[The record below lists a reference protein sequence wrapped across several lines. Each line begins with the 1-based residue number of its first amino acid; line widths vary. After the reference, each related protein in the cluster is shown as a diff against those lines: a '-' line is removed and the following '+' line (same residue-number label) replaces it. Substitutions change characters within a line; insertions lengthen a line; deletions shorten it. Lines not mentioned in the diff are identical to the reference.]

1 MSEIFSN
8 QITPAVELSL
18 LNPLLRSND
27 LTHLCDDLKKLVTY
41 FQRGSFEEILKLSPI
56 SIFETDVQQ
65 SSIKQEVQNFL
76 HNNSNDESSCFQ
88 MFCIGVSALHR
99 FIQSNWLG
107 FNQFGISADGV
118 MDDASKQCLVLDAES
133 LLPTIK
139 DLQLLLVA
147 KTILYDL
154 KEQFIHF
161 KFSGWWLIRYIFVHQ
176 RVLEESSQLLHSAFL
191 DIISG
196 IDKLEKS
203 VEADLHFSS
212 LLHLELGYTYLL
224 YGVVQKTK
232 LHFEKAN
239 QIVNFRCEW
248 TGAMGKR
255 TQYQQ
260 TALPQLT
267 IRVHCAID
275 DALLEDE
282 REIASDL
289 PKDIRLE
296 DDTRLNQIAF
306 INKDDNILPDLPPLY
321 QALLIAH
328 ATEKEKFHPKD
339 ELLGEELSPLLSCIL
354 SHPKIW
360 SFHVS
365 SLLMRS
371 KLDSTQHRAVE
382 RALSQLQELA
392 DSLSKESQ
400 YGNRR
405 IEYFYVSRIPL
416 EFELQS
422 LLAEVLQSLGAVN
435 SALDIY
441 IRLHKWEGVIACYQQ
456 LDKKHRAEEI
466 VRQELAKGETPK
478 LWCLLGNCT
487 DDVSHY
493 EKAWELSQHK
503 SARAQRDWAYY
514 FYNKKQLRESIPH
527 FQESLKLN
535 SLQESVWIRLAFS
548 AMEIEDW
555 ETAASAYRRYC
566 TLNSESFEAWNN
578 VAKCYAKLGQKNRAW
593 KALQEAVKCNYDNWK
608 IWDNLMVVSIDC
620 CEYEEAIRSYN
631 RILELK
637 EKHIDVQVLK
647 ILLQAILENKEDNYG
662 QNVERLAPSVQKLL
676 GRLTSQVTNNAQ
688 VWEIYADLLAGNADT
703 DTTTMFRVAQ
713 LMQKSYRSAIQE
725 KNWEKDI
732 ISCMFTLRLC
742 RKYVDRCLDLLRKDL
757 SKENLQ
763 LASSAKLSL
772 RSAISQVKLC
782 YELDIPNEI
791 QEALGALEE
800 LSKHLQDKLSNV

>member
-1 MSEIFSN
+1 MSELFSN

-18 LNPLLRSND
+18 LNTLPRSKD
-27 LTHLCDDLKKLVTY
+27 LTHLCDDLKKLVTL
-41 FQRGSFEEILKLSPI
+41 FKEGSFEEILKLSPI
-56 SIFETDVQQ
+56 NIFETGVQQ

-76 HNNSNDESSCFQ
+76 DNNSNDESSCFQ
-88 MFCIGVSALHR
+88 VFCIGLSALHR

-107 FNQFGISADGV
+107 FNQFGMPVDSGS
-118 MDDASKQCLVLDAES
+118 DDVSKQGLILDAES
-133 LLPTIK
+133 LLPTTK

-154 KEQFIHF
+154 KERFTHF
-161 KFSGWWLIRYIFVHQ
+161 KFFGWWLIRYIFVHQ

-191 DIISG
+191 DIVSE
-196 IDKLEKS
+196 IDKLEKH

-212 LLHLELGYTYLL
+212 LLHLEVGYTHLL
-224 YGVVQKTK
+224 YGEVQKTK
-232 LHFEKAN
+232 IHFEKAYH
-239 QIVNFRCEW
+239 IVNFRCEW

-255 TQYQQ
+255 TQHQQ
-260 TALPQLT
+260 IALPQLT
-267 IRVHCAID
+267 IKVHCDID
-275 DALLEDE
+275 DALVDKE

-289 PKDIRLE
+289 PKDIKLD

-328 ATEKEKFHPKD
+328 ATEKEKFCPKD
-339 ELLGEELSPLLSCIL
+339 ELLWEELSPLLNCIL

-365 SLLMRS
+365 SLTMRS
-371 KLDSTQHRAVE
+371 KLDATHRRSVE

-392 DSLSKESQ
+392 DSLSKDSQ
-400 YGNRR
+400 YANRR
-405 IEYFYVSRIPL
+405 IEYFYVSRMPL

-422 LLAEVLQSLGAVN
+422 VLAEVLQSLGAVS

-441 IRLHKWEGVIACYQQ
+441 IRLHKWEGVITCYQQ

-487 DDVSHY
+487 DDVSCY

-555 ETAASAYRRYC
+555 EIAASAYRRYC
-566 TLNSESFEAWNN
+566 MLNSESFEAWNN
-578 VAKCYAKLGQKNRAW
+578 VAKCYTKLGQKTRAW

-631 RILELK
+631 RILDLK
-637 EKHIDVQVLK
+637 EKHVDVQVLK
-647 ILLQAILENKEDNYG
+647 ILLQAVLENKEDNYG
-662 QNVERLAPSVQKLL
+662 QTVGRLAPAVQKLL
-676 GRLTSQVTNNAQ
+676 GRFTSQVTNNAQ
-688 VWEIYADLLAGNADT
+688 VWEIYADLVADNADT
-703 DTTTMFRVAQ
+703 DITTMFRVAQ

-732 ISCMFTLRLC
+732 MSCTLTLSLC
-742 RKYVDRCLDLLRKDL
+742 RKYVDRCLNLLRKDL

-782 YELDIPNEI
+782 YVFDIPKGI
-791 QEALGALEE
+791 QEALDVLEE
-800 LSKHLQDKLSNV
+800 LNKDLQDKLSNV